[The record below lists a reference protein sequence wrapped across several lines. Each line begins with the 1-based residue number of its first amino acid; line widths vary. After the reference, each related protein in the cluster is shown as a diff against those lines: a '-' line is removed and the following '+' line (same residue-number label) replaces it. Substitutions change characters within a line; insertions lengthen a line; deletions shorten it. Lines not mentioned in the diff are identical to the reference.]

1 MTEYRFD
8 DVTVA
13 ANADDLQTYLA
24 EAHGNKV
31 RPLCMCLSTGVSMY
45 VAKVGE
51 HFIIKRMPNMG
62 GAHAPDCA
70 SYEPPAELSG
80 LGEVKGEA
88 IQENIEDGITT
99 LKLDFSLSKTGGRA
113 APAPSGEAADT
124 VRTDGAKLTLRGT
137 LHYLWEEA
145 GLNRWYP
152 AMTGKRSWFVVRK
165 YLLQAAAGKV
175 SKGAPLGRS
184 LYVPE
189 SFSQEQAGGISQRR
203 IAHMAELAANKK
215 TRKLM
220 IAIGEVKELAESR
233 YGFKIVAKH
242 LPDFP
247 LMMSEDL
254 HRRLQKRFANELAL
268 WDSIEDAHLIFIA
281 TFGLGPTG
289 IASIETLAVMVVS
302 ANWIPFEHA
311 YDKLMLEALTVQKRR
326 FVKGLR
332 YNLAENKPLA
342 CAVLADVSPKPVALY
357 VQPPGVEQE
366 DEDALSSLIEES
378 DMPSWIWRAG
388 EEMPALPAPTVSSA
402 KPTNA
407 VAASVGDAAKAAQS
421 LDAGNAAAADAA
433 GSSTEHDSAW

>member
-1 MTEYRFD
+1 MSEFRFD
-8 DVTVA
+8 DVIVA
-13 ANADDLQTYLA
+13 ANAADLKAYLA
-24 EAHGNKV
+24 DAHGEKI
-31 RPLCMCLSTGVSMY
+31 RPLCMCTPIGVPMY
-45 VAKVGE
+45 VSKVGE
-51 HFIIKRMPNMG
+51 HYVIKRMPNTG
-62 GAHAPDCA
+62 GIHAPDCA

-88 IQENIEDGITT
+88 IRENIEDGITT
-99 LKLDFSLSKTGGRA
+99 LKLDFSLSKTGTRA
-113 APAPSGEAADT
+113 APAPSGEAADA

-152 AMTGKRSWFVVRK
+152 AMMGKRSWYIVRK
-165 YLLQAAAGKV
+165 YVLQAAAGKV
-175 SKGAPLGRS
+175 SRGEPLGRW

-189 SFSQEQAGGISQRR
+189 SFSAEHAAGITQRR
-203 IAHMAELAANKK
+203 IAHMAELAASKK

-220 IAIGEVKELAESR
+220 IAIGEVKEIAESR

-247 LMMSEDL
+247 FMLSDDL
-254 HRRLQKRFANELAL
+254 HRRLQKRFVNELAL
-268 WDSIEDAHLIFIA
+268 WDSIEDSRLVFIA
-281 TFGLGPTG
+281 TFGLMSTG

-311 YDKLMLEALTVQKRR
+311 YDKLMLDALTAHKRR

-342 CAVLADVSPKPVALY
+342 CVVLADVLPKPVALY

-366 DEDALSSLIEES
+366 DEDALSGLIEES

-388 EEMPALPAPTVSSA
+388 EEMPDLPAPTLARAARPS
-402 KPTNA
+402 TRA
-407 VAASVGDAAKAAQS
+407 VYT
-421 LDAGNAAAADAA
+421 LDEVNAAAADAA
-433 GSSTEHDSAW
+433 ASSAGEKSAC

>member
-1 MTEYRFD
+1 MSEFRFD
-8 DVTVA
+8 DVIVA
-13 ANADDLQTYLA
+13 AIADDLQTYLA
-24 EAHGNKV
+24 DAHGEKV
-31 RPLCMCLSTGVSMY
+31 RPLCMCTPVGVPMY

-51 HFIIKRMPNMG
+51 HYVIKRMPNTG

-88 IQENIEDGITT
+88 IRENIEDGITT
-99 LKLDFSLSKTGGRA
+99 LRLDFSLSKSGGKA
-113 APAPSGEAADT
+113 APAPSGVAADT

-152 AMTGKRSWFVVRK
+152 AMEGKRRWYVVRK
-165 YLLQAAAGKV
+165 FLLQAAAGKV
-175 SKGAPLGRS
+175 SRGEPLGRS

-189 SFSQEQAGGISQRR
+189 SFSLEHAAGITQRR
-203 IAHMAELAANKK
+203 IAHMAELAINRKG
-215 TRKLM
+215 RKLM
-220 IAIGEVKELAESR
+220 IAIGEVKEIAESR
-233 YGFKIVAKH
+233 YGFRIVAKH

-247 LMMSEDL
+247 FMLSEDL

-268 WDSIEDAHLIFIA
+268 WDSIEDAHLVFIA
-281 TFGLGPTG
+281 TFGLSPTG
-289 IASIETLAVMVVS
+289 IATIETLALMVVS
-302 ANWIPFEHA
+302 SNWIPFEHA
-311 YDKLMLEALTVQKRR
+311 YDKLMLDALTAHKRR

-342 CAVLADVSPKPVALY
+342 CAVLADVLPKPVALY

-366 DEDALSSLIEES
+366 DEDALSSLLDNS

-388 EEMPALPAPTVSSA
+388 EEMPELPPPSLARATKPWIRTADALNEVYASA
-402 KPTNA
+402 
-407 VAASVGDAAKAAQS
+407 AASSPKQE
-421 LDAGNAAAADAA
+421 
-433 GSSTEHDSAW
+433 TTR

>member
-1 MTEYRFD
+1 MSQFRFD
-8 DVTVA
+8 DVIVA
-13 ANADDLQTYLA
+13 ANAGDMQTYLA
-24 EAHGNKV
+24 DAHGEKV
-31 RPLCMCLSTGVSMY
+31 RPLCMCTPVGVPMY

-51 HFIIKRMPNMG
+51 HYVIKRMPNTG

-88 IQENIEDGITT
+88 IRENIEDGITT
-99 LKLDFSLSKTGGRA
+99 LRLDFSLSKSGGKA
-113 APAPSGEAADT
+113 APAPSGVAADT

-152 AMTGKRSWFVVRK
+152 AMEGKRRWYVVRK
-165 YLLQAAAGKV
+165 FLLQAAAGKV
-175 SKGAPLGRS
+175 SRGEPLGRS

-189 SFSQEQAGGISQRR
+189 SFSLEHAAGITQRR
-203 IAHMAELAANKK
+203 IAHMAELAIKRKA
-215 TRKLM
+215 RKLM
-220 IAIGEVKELAESR
+220 IAIGEVKEITESR

-247 LMMSEDL
+247 FLLSEDL

-268 WDSIEDAHLIFIA
+268 WDSIEEAHLVFIA
-281 TFGLGPTG
+281 TFGLSPTG
-289 IASIETLAVMVVS
+289 IATIETLALMVVS
-302 ANWIPFEHA
+302 SNWIPFEHA
-311 YDKLMLEALTVQKRR
+311 YDKLMLDALTAHKRR

-342 CAVLADVSPKPVALY
+342 CAVLADVLPKPVALY
-357 VQPPGVEQE
+357 VQPPGVEQQ
-366 DEDALSSLIEES
+366 DEDALSSLIDDS

-388 EEMPALPAPTVSSA
+388 EEMPELPPPSLGRAA
-402 KPTNA
+402 KPWTRTA
-407 VAASVGDAAKAAQS
+407 DALDEVCASAAAS
-421 LDAGNAAAADAA
+421 
-433 GSSTEHDSAW
+433 SSKQETAR

>member
-1 MTEYRFD
+1 MSDFRFD
-8 DVTVA
+8 DVMVV
-13 ANADDLQTYLA
+13 ANAGDLQAYLA
-24 EAHGNKV
+24 DAHGEKI
-31 RPLCMCLSTGVSMY
+31 RPLCMCTQVGAPMY

-51 HFIIKRMPNMG
+51 HYVIKRMPNTG
-62 GAHAPDCA
+62 GTHAPDCA

-88 IQENIEDGITT
+88 IREDVEDGVTT
-99 LKLDFSLSKTGGRA
+99 LKFDFSLSKTSARA
-113 APAPSGEAADT
+113 APVPSGEAADT

-152 AMTGKRSWFVVRK
+152 AMTGKRSWYIVRK
-165 YLLQAAAGKV
+165 YVLQAAAGKV
-175 SKGAPLGRS
+175 SRGEPLGRW

-189 SFSQEQAGGISQRR
+189 SFSVEHAAGITQRR
-203 IAHMAELAANKK
+203 IAHMAELATNKK

-220 IAIGEVKELAESR
+220 IAIGEAKEIAESR

-247 LMMSEDL
+247 FMLSADL
-254 HRRLQKRFANELAL
+254 HRRLQKRFVNELAL
-268 WDSIEDAHLIFIA
+268 WDSIEDSHLVFIA
-281 TFGLGPTG
+281 TFGLMPTG

-311 YDKLMLEALTVQKRR
+311 YDKLMLDTLTAHKRR

-332 YNLAENKPLA
+332 YNLAQNKPLA
-342 CAVLADVSPKPVALY
+342 CVVLADVLPKPVALY

-366 DEDALSSLIEES
+366 DEDALSNLIEDS

-388 EEMPALPAPTVSSA
+388 EEMPELPPPTLSRSA
-402 KPTNA
+402 KPLRRT
-407 VAASVGDAAKAAQS
+407 DRT
-421 LDAGNAAAADAA
+421 LDEVNAAATDADA
-433 GSSTEHDSAW
+433 STDLQERAW

>member
-1 MTEYRFD
+1 MSEFRFD
-8 DVTVA
+8 DVIVA
-13 ANADDLQTYLA
+13 ANAGDLQAYLA
-24 EAHGNKV
+24 GAHGEKV
-31 RPLCMCLSTGVSMY
+31 RPLCMCTPVGVPMY

-51 HFIIKRMPNMG
+51 HYVIKRMPNTG

-99 LKLDFSLSKTGGRA
+99 LRLDFSLSRTGGKA
-113 APAPSGEAADT
+113 APAPSGVAADT

-152 AMTGKRSWFVVRK
+152 AMEGKRSWYVVRK
-165 YLLQAAAGKV
+165 FLLQAAAGKV
-175 SKGAPLGRS
+175 SKGEPLGRS

-189 SFSQEQAGGISQRR
+189 SFSLEHAAGVTQRR
-203 IAHMAELAANKK
+203 IAHMAELAINKK
-215 TRKLM
+215 ARKLM
-220 IAIGEVKELAESR
+220 IAIGEVKEIAESR

-247 LMMSEDL
+247 FMLSEDL

-268 WDSIEDAHLIFIA
+268 WDSIEDAHLVFIA
-281 TFGLGPTG
+281 TFGLSPTG

-302 ANWIPFEHA
+302 SNWIPFEHA
-311 YDKLMLEALTVQKRR
+311 YDKLMLDALTAHKRR

-342 CAVLADVSPKPVALY
+342 CAVLADVLPKPVALY
-357 VQPPGVEQE
+357 VQPPGLEQE
-366 DEDALSSLIEES
+366 DEDALSALVDES

-388 EEMPALPAPTVSSA
+388 EEMPVLPPPTLSRVAKSS
-402 KPTNA
+402 PR
-407 VAASVGDAAKAAQS
+407 
-421 LDAGNAAAADAA
+421 AGRTLNEINAAASDAA
-433 GSSTEHDSAW
+433 ASSAAQGSAWD

>member
-1 MTEYRFD
+1 MYEFRFE
-8 DVTVA
+8 DVIVA
-13 ANADDLQTYLA
+13 ANADDLRAYLA
-24 EAHGNKV
+24 DAHGGKA
-31 RPLCMCLSTGVSMY
+31 RPLCMCTPMGVPMY

-51 HFIIKRMPNMG
+51 HYVIKRMPNTG
-62 GAHAPDCA
+62 GTHAPDCA

-99 LKLDFSLSKTGGRA
+99 LKLDFSLSKIGARI

-145 GLNRWYP
+145 ELNRWYP
-152 AMTGKRSWFVVRK
+152 AMAGKRSWYIVRK
-165 YLLQAAAGKV
+165 CLLQAAAGKV
-175 SKGAPLGRS
+175 SKGEPLGRS

-189 SFSQEQAGGISQRR
+189 SFSSEHAAGTTQRR
-203 IAHMAELAANKK
+203 IAHMAGLATSAK

-220 IAIGEVKELAESR
+220 IAIGEVKEIAESR

-242 LPDFP
+242 LSDFP
-247 LMMSEDL
+247 LMMSEEL
-254 HRRLQKRFANELAL
+254 HLRLQKRFVNELAL
-268 WDSIEDAHLIFIA
+268 WDSIEDSHLIFIA
-281 TFGLGPTG
+281 TLGLGPTG
-289 IASIETLAVMVVS
+289 IASVEALAVMVVT

-311 YDKLMLEALTVQKRR
+311 YDKLMLDALTAQKRR

-342 CAVLADVSPKPVALY
+342 CAVLADVLPKPVALY
-357 VQPPGVEQE
+357 VQPPGIEQE
-366 DEDALSSLIEES
+366 DEDALSTLIGES

-388 EEMPALPAPTVSSA
+388 EAMPSLPVASHASHVQRTPPPRLSAPAP
-402 KPTNA
+402 
-407 VAASVGDAAKAAQS
+407 VGQEE
-421 LDAGNAAAADAA
+421 GP
-433 GSSTEHDSAW
+433 ESAW

>member
-1 MTEYRFD
+1 MNEFRFE
-8 DVTVA
+8 DVIVA
-13 ANADDLQTYLA
+13 ANADDLQGYLA
-24 EAHGNKV
+24 DAHANKV
-31 RPLCMCLSTGVSMY
+31 RPLCMCLPGGVPMY

-51 HFIIKRMPNMG
+51 HYAIKRMPNTG
-62 GAHAPDCA
+62 GTHAPDCA

-88 IQENIEDGITT
+88 IQENIEDGTTT
-99 LKLDFSLSKTGGRA
+99 LRLDFSLSKTGGKA
-113 APAPSGEAADT
+113 APAPSGVAADT

-145 GLNRWYP
+145 QLNRWYP
-152 AMTGKRSWFVVRK
+152 AMEGKRSWYVVRK

-175 SKGAPLGRS
+175 SKGEPLGRS

-189 SFSQEQAGGISQRR
+189 SFSLDHAAGITQRR
-203 IAHMAELAANKK
+203 IAQMAELATSKK
-215 TRKLM
+215 ARKLM
-220 IAIGEVKELAESR
+220 IAIGEVKEIAVSR

-242 LPDFP
+242 LSDFP
-247 LMMSEDL
+247 LMLSEDL

-268 WDSIEDAHLIFIA
+268 WDSIEDSHLVFIA
-281 TFGLGPTG
+281 TFGLSPTG
-289 IASIETLAVMVVS
+289 IATIETLAVMVVS

-311 YDKLMLEALTVQKRR
+311 YDKLMLDALTAQKRR

-342 CAVLADVSPKPVALY
+342 CVVLSDVSPKPVALY

-366 DEDALSSLIEES
+366 DEDALTTLIEES

-388 EEMPALPAPTVSSA
+388 EEMPELPA
-402 KPTNA
+402 
-407 VAASVGDAAKAAQS
+407 AAAPRTAPVRALSTLEEA
-421 LDAGNAAAADAA
+421 NAAAAEA
-433 GSSTEHDSAW
+433 GGSGVEPESAW

>member
-1 MTEYRFD
+1 MHEYRFD
-8 DVTVA
+8 DVIVA
-13 ANADDLQTYLA
+13 ANSDDLQAYLA
-24 EAHGNKV
+24 DAHGEKI
-31 RPLCMCLSTGVSMY
+31 RPLCMCTPAGVPMY

-51 HFIIKRMPNMG
+51 HYAIKRMPNTG
-62 GAHAPDCA
+62 SAHSPDPGRCS

-99 LKLDFSLSKTGGRA
+99 LRLDFSLSKTGGRT
-113 APAPSGEAADT
+113 APAPSGVAADT

-145 GLNRWYP
+145 ALNRWYP
-152 AMTGKRSWFVVRK
+152 AMAGKRSWYVVRK
-165 YLLQAAAGKV
+165 FLLQAAAGKV
-175 SKGAPLGRS
+175 SKGEPLGRS

-189 SFSQEQAGGISQRR
+189 LFSTEHAGGITQRR
-203 IAHMAELAANKK
+203 IAHMAELATSKK

-220 IAIGEVKELAESR
+220 IAIGEVKEITESR

-247 LMMSEDL
+247 LMLSEDL
-254 HRRLQKRFANELAL
+254 HRRLQKRFVNELAL
-268 WDSIEDAHLIFIA
+268 WDSIEDSHLVFIA
-281 TFGLGPTG
+281 TFGLSSTG
-289 IASIETLAVMVVS
+289 IATIETLAVMVVS

-311 YDKLMLEALTVQKRR
+311 YDKLMLDALTAQKRR

-342 CAVLADVSPKPVALY
+342 CVVLADVSPKPVALY

-366 DEDALSSLIEES
+366 DEDALTTLIEES

-388 EEMPALPAPTVSSA
+388 EEMPELPAPTLARAA
-402 KPTNA
+402 KPSTR
-407 VAASVGDAAKAAQS
+407 ASNT
-421 LDAGNAAAADAA
+421 LDEVNAAAAVASASSAA
-433 GSSTEHDSAW
+433 QESAW

>member
-1 MTEYRFD
+1 MHEFRFD
-8 DVTVA
+8 DVIVA
-13 ANADDLQTYLA
+13 STADDLQGYLA
-24 EAHGNKV
+24 DAHSNKV
-31 RPLCMCLSTGVSMY
+31 RPLCMCMPDGVPMY

-51 HFIIKRMPNMG
+51 HFVIKRMPNTG
-62 GAHAPDCA
+62 GSHAPDCA

-99 LKLDFSLSKTGGRA
+99 LKLDFSLSKSGSRA
-113 APAPSGEAADT
+113 TPAPSGEAADT

-152 AMTGKRSWFVVRK
+152 GMTGKRSWYVVRK

-175 SKGAPLGRS
+175 SKGEPLGRS

-189 SFSQEQAGGISQRR
+189 SFSAEHVAGITQRR
-203 IAHMAELAANKK
+203 IAHMAELAAIKK
-215 TRKLM
+215 SRKLM

-233 YGFKIVAKH
+233 YGFKIVVKH

-247 LMMSEDL
+247 FMLNEEL
-254 HRRLQKRFANELAL
+254 HRRLQKRFANDLAL
-268 WDSIEDAHLIFIA
+268 WDSIEDAHLAFIA
-281 TFGLGPTG
+281 TFGLLPTG
-289 IASIETLAVMVVS
+289 VASVEKLAVMVVS
-302 ANWIPFEHA
+302 SNWIPFEHA
-311 YDKLMLEALTVQKRR
+311 YDKLMLDALTVQKRR

-342 CAVLADVSPKPVALY
+342 CAVLADVSPIPVALY

-366 DEDALSSLIEES
+366 DEDALTTLIEES

-388 EEMPALPAPTVSSA
+388 EEMPELPPPTPSRRAQPSAHAVSR
-402 KPTNA
+402 
-407 VAASVGDAAKAAQS
+407 
-421 LDAGNAAAADAA
+421 LDEANAAAAQARVLSGDP
-433 GSSTEHDSAW
+433 ESAW